1 MGDILAGPL
10 PGSSGLTRRG
20 FASLALAALAAG
32 TVPVPLSAARAGG
45 EAAGGGRL
53 LPRYP
58 LAPAG
63 SGWDAFQALMDY
75 DPRDDADAPYFQS
88 RVRRARRIAPFA
100 ATQAHPALDPV
111 PGVASL
117 SDCYGPLAAGIP
129 EETLMRRR
137 HGTSLPGGVQVPRIF
152 TYHDIIV
159 GWRGTGMIPN
169 PALVDVAH
177 RNGALALGTIFQP
190 DHRLYDGSAVPM
202 PEVARRMVDLA
213 DYFGFD
219 GYFVNFENG
228 TEEAEAQVLDW
239 IAAMRDEA
247 KRRGLADFHIQF
259 YDGGT
264 DMNWLMRRRDGRP
277 GQAFPDSAMLDQGWS
292 RYGGPGN
299 CCSGAPVAPLE
310 VRGYCLA
317 NGFDPRGVA
326 YFGLQLYPGPG
337 YLGAAAPQVIHP
349 NDGAYAYG
357 GLQVYS
363 VEDGLR
369 TLLRSVR
376 TSLLAPGEG
385 AGATADRRILG
396 TLERMFFSG
405 QSQNPAHENAPDAAQ
420 AQAYLPGPRGRHRY
434 TDHDPA
440 APKPTDQLN
449 LPMTYGVANFI
460 AERSV
465 IGAFPFL
472 TRFNTGDGDRFHVGG
487 AVVAD
492 RPWFNLGIQDILPTW
507 QWRVEPMA
515 GPASR
520 GADLLAV
527 DYAYDTAFDGGSSLA
542 ITGSLGPANATR
554 VWLYKTALAVDG
566 VPGCVAQLVLK
577 GQGGGALRL
586 GLVFV
591 DAPAKP
597 AWLPLDG
604 AHRQALPGGWSRLTL
619 PLAPYRGRTIA
630 AVLLGA
636 ASAAAAPLPVDIR
649 IGELYVGPPPAG
661 VTMPAPRGLTVE
673 ACAASVDGRWA
684 EARLRWA
691 PEPAAAYHD
700 VYAAAEGA
708 AGDDWIWQGRVT
720 GTAYHVTGAPI
731 GTDGQVRLRLRAAS
745 HGPQALPGAPA
756 EVIVMAS

>member
-1 MGDILAGPL
+1 MADILAAAIPEA
-10 PGSSGLTRRG
+10 SGLTRRG
-20 FASLALAALAAG
+20 FTSLALAALAAG
-32 TVPVPLSAARAGG
+32 ATPIPLSTARAAGEGPGG
-45 EAAGGGRL
+45 DRL

-58 LAPAG
+58 LAPGGAG
-63 SGWDAFQALMDY
+63 ADAFQALMDY
-75 DPRDDADAPYFQS
+75 DPRRDADAPYFRSQI
-88 RVRRARRIAPFA
+88 RRARRIAPFP
-100 ATQAHPALDPV
+100 ATQAHPALDPL

-129 EETLMRRR
+129 EEALMRRR
-137 HGTSLPGGVQVPRIF
+137 YGVPLPGGVQVPRIF
-152 TYHDIIV
+152 TYHDIVV
-159 GWRGTGMIPN
+159 GWRGTGVIPN

-190 DHRLYDGSAVPM
+190 DHRLYDGSAAPM
-202 PEVARRMVDLA
+202 PEVARRLVDLA

-247 KRRGLADFHIQF
+247 KRRGLVDFHIQF

-264 DMNWLMRRRDGRP
+264 DMNWLMRRREGRP
-277 GQAFPDSAMLDQGWS
+277 GEAFPDSAMLDQGWS

-299 CCSGAPVAPLE
+299 CCSGAPVQPLE

-317 NGFDPRGVA
+317 NGFDPRAVA
-326 YFGLQLYPGPG
+326 YFGFQLYPGPG

-357 GLQVYS
+357 ALQVYS

-369 TLLRSVR
+369 TLLRAVR
-376 TSLLAPGEG
+376 TSSPAPGEA
-385 AGATADRRILG
+385 AGALADRRILG

-405 QSQNPAHENAPDAAQ
+405 QSQNPAHDNAPDPAQ

-440 APKPTDQLN
+440 APKATDQLN

-465 IGAFPFL
+465 IGSFPFV
-472 TRFNTGDGDRFHVGG
+472 TRFNTGEGDRFHVGG
-487 AVVAD
+487 AVVAE
-492 RPWFNLGIQDILPTW
+492 RPWYNLGIQDILPTW

-515 GPASR
+515 GPVP
-520 GADLLAV
+520 GAAELLSV
-527 DYAYDTAFDGGSSLA
+527 DYAHDTAFDGGSSLG
-542 ITGSLGPANATR
+542 IKGLLRPSNATR

-566 VPGCVAQLVLK
+566 APDGVAQLVLK
-577 GQGGGALRL
+577 GQGAGAMRL
-586 GLVFV
+586 GLVFA
-591 DAPAKP
+591 DAPARP
-597 AWLPLDG
+597 EWLRLDG
-604 AHRQALPGGWSRLTL
+604 ARRQALPDGWSRLTL

-636 ASAAAAPLPVDIR
+636 ASTDDAPLPIDVR
-649 IGELYVGPPPAG
+649 VGELYFGAWPGDFP
-661 VTMPAPRGLTVE
+661 MPAPRGFTVE
-673 ACAASVDGRWA
+673 ACAAASDGHGA
-684 EARLRWA
+684 EVRLRWA
-691 PEPAAAYHD
+691 PDPTAAYHD
-700 VYAAAEGA
+700 VYAAGEGP
-708 AGDDWIWQGRVT
+708 AGSGWIWQGRVT
-720 GTAYHVTGAPI
+720 GTAYHVMAAPI
-731 GTDGQVRLRLRAAS
+731 GADGLVRLRLQAAP
-745 HGPQALPGAPA
+745 HGPQALPGTPA
-756 EVIVMAS
+756 EVTAVAG